1 MVCGWWWYGFLCA
14 DCTEYPVL
22 GGARRRGGDLSIKA
36 LVGMYILVSNIWL
49 VGGDSFQREI
59 CFTNRMLPF
68 V

>member
-1 MVCGWWWYGFLCA
+1 MAFCVQTALNTLYWV
-14 DCTEYPVL
+14 EQE
-22 GGARRRGGDLSIKA
+22 GGGGDLSIKA
-36 LVGMYILVSNIWL
+36 LVGMYVLVSNIWL